1 MVSLSPGQVINPAH
15 PALFFVSQNVGQAV
29 PALSLSWRILDLTSA
44 AKEAAP
50 IELVAATAVDLVHDT
65 IVFDPQNAC
74 AGFYAPRWTV
84 PGGATL
90 GRYAIEWTYELAVP
104 VDESFTTVTTE
115 SSPAGIVRKVFE
127 VVAAPG
133 TGVGQQA
140 LYSLLSDARDFLGA
154 ACFEMSDVHLRKL
167 IVRASS
173 VVERATGRV
182 FEPRFAY
189 RRVGGNSSRK
199 LILGDPII
207 AVSSVGIDTQPTQTG
222 DLTVELDLLRIYNR
236 HLSEGLLDPDDRED
250 PRLEFVH
257 SDDMYGIRFVPFRG
271 ISLRSLAW
279 PTGVHNIHVR
289 GVFGYTDPDGSPWG
303 ETPELIQHV
312 TRLIVAREL
321 PKIGSD
327 EREDAQWRWRVKGEK
342 ARDVQIDMVPLP
354 NFGSWTGDSEID
366 GILASFTRAP
376 RLAST

>member
-1 MVSLSPGQVINPAH
+1 VISLTPGQVIDNAH
-15 PALFFVSQNVGQAV
+15 PAMFFASQNVGQAV
-29 PALSLSWRILDLTSA
+29 PALSLSWRILDLSNDD
-44 AKEAAP
+44 KEATP
-50 IELVAATAVDLVHDT
+50 VELVASTAVDLVADV
-65 IVFDPQNAC
+65 IVFDPQNTC

-84 PGGATL
+84 PSNVTL

-104 VDESFTTVTTE
+104 VDASFTTTTTE
-115 SSPAGIVRKVFE
+115 SSPSGIVRKVFE

-133 TGVGQQA
+133 IGGSR

-154 ACFEMSDVHLRKL
+154 SSFDVSDVQLRKC

-173 VVERATGRV
+173 LVERATGRV

-189 RRVGGNSSRK
+189 RRLGGNSSRK
-199 LILGDPII
+199 LSLAEPII
-207 AVSSVGIDTQPTQTG
+207 SVSSVGIDTQPTQTG
-222 DLTVELDLLRIYNR
+222 DLSVELDLLRIYNR

-250 PRLEFVH
+250 PMIEFVH
-257 SDDMYGIRFVPFRG
+257 SDDLYGIRFVPFRG

-279 PTGVHNIHVR
+279 PVGVQNIHVR
-289 GVFGYTDPDGSPWG
+289 GLFGYTDPDGSPWG

-321 PKIGSD
+321 PKLGSD
-327 EREDAQWRWRVKGEK
+327 EREDAQWRWRVKSEK

-354 NFGSWTGDSEID
+354 VFGGWTGDSEID
-366 GILASFTRAP
+366 GILSSFTRAP